1 MDIGKRPHKVALVCL
16 EGGNE
21 GAALGPVLDDMAAA
35 GPVYEW
41 LCHVKEP
48 IEFARLDPSDANALS
63 TCDSFVIAFAG
74 KKDAE
79 TIAAELPL
87 PAGSPRYAVCD
98 REPALPGW
106 AGALVVDDLDGLPRL
121 MRKPRLGHARRPFS
135 EACDRFLLAVRTGAG
150 FGVEHAHGRR
160 L

>member
-21 GAALGPVLDDMAAA
+21 GAALGLVLDDMAAA

-48 IEFARLDPSDANALS
+48 VEFTRLDPSDANALS

-79 TIAAELPL
+79 ASALAVPI

-98 REPALPGW
+98 HAPAHPGW
-106 AGALVVDDLDGLPRL
+106 AGALVVDALDGVPRL
-121 MRKPRLGHARRPFS
+121 MRRPRLGHARRPFS
-135 EACDRFLLAVRTGAG
+135 EACDSFLLAVRTGAG
-150 FGVEHAHGRR
+150 FGVEHARGRR
-160 L
+160 F

>member
-1 MDIGKRPHKVALVCL
+1 MDIGKRPHKVGLVCL
-16 EGGNE
+16 ADGKE
-21 GAALGPVLDDMAAA
+21 GAALGPVLDDIAAA

-48 IEFARLDPSDANALS
+48 IEFARLEPSDTNTLS
-63 TCDSFVIAFAG
+63 TCDSFVIAFTG

-87 PAGSPRYAVCD
+87 PAGAPRYAVCD
-98 REPALPGW
+98 REPVLPGW
-106 AGALVVDDLDGLPRL
+106 SGALVVDDLVGLPRL

-135 EACDRFLLAVRTGAG
+135 EACDRFLLAVRTGAD
-150 FGVEHAHGRR
+150 FGTEHARGRR
-160 L
+160 F

>member
-21 GAALGPVLDDMAAA
+21 GAALGLVLDDMAAA

-48 IEFARLDPSDANALS
+48 VEFARLDPSDANALF

-79 TIAAELPL
+79 ASALALTRTRLT
-87 PAGSPRYAVCD
+87 VC
-98 REPALPGW
+98 RWTTTRTTWCL
-106 AGALVVDDLDGLPRL
+106 L
-121 MRKPRLGHARRPFS
+121 RKLSGKKAKTLRPTTW
-135 EACDRFLLAVRTGAG
+135 RKRG
-150 FGVEHAHGRR
+150 
-160 L
+160 

>member
-1 MDIGKRPHKVALVCL
+1 MDIGKRPHIVGLVCL
-16 EGGNE
+16 ADGKE
-21 GAALGPVLDDMAAA
+21 GAALGLALDDMAAA

-48 IEFARLDPSDANALS
+48 VEFARLDPSDANALS
-63 TCDSFVIAFAG
+63 ACDSFVIAFAG

-79 TIAAELPL
+79 TVAAELPL

-98 REPALPGW
+98 REPVLPGW
-106 AGALVVDDLDGLPRL
+106 SGALVVDDLADLPRL
-121 MRKPRLGHARRPFS
+121 MRKPRLGHARRRFS

-150 FGVEHAHGRR
+150 FGIEHAHGRR
-160 L
+160 F

>member
-16 EGGNE
+16 ADGNE
-21 GAALGPVLDDMAAA
+21 GAALGLVLDDMAAA

-48 IEFARLDPSDANALS
+48 IEFARLDPSDANTLS

-79 TIAAELPL
+79 ASALALPI
-87 PAGSPRYAVCD
+87 PAGTPRYAVCD
-98 REPALPGW
+98 RAPDQPGS
-106 AGALVVDDLDGLPRL
+106 AGALVVDDVSDLPRL

-135 EACDRFLLAVRTGAG
+135 EACDRFLLAVRTGTG
-150 FGVEHAHGRR
+150 FGVEHARGRR
-160 L
+160 F

>member
-21 GAALGPVLDDMAAA
+21 GAALGLVLDDMAAA

-48 IEFARLDPSDANALS
+48 VEFARLDPSDANALS

-79 TIAAELPL
+79 ASALALPI
-87 PAGSPRYAVCD
+87 PAGSPRYAVCAHA
-98 REPALPGW
+98 PAHPGW
-106 AGALVVDDLDGLPRL
+106 AGALVVDDLDGVARL
-121 MRKPRLGHARRPFS
+121 MRRPRLGHARRPFS
-135 EACDRFLLAVRTGAG
+135 EACDSFLLAVRTGTG
-150 FGVEHAHGRR
+150 FGVEHARGRR
-160 L
+160 F

>member
-1 MDIGKRPHKVALVCL
+1 MDIGKRPHKVGLVCL
-16 EGGNE
+16 ADGKE

-48 IEFARLDPSDANALS
+48 VDFARLGSSDANALS

-79 TIAAELPL
+79 AGALALPL

-98 REPALPGW
+98 REPALSGW
-106 AGALVVDDLDGLPRL
+106 SGALVVDDLAGLPRL

-135 EACDRFLLAVRTGAG
+135 EACDHFLLAVRTGAG

-160 L
+160 F

>member
-16 EGGNE
+16 ADGKEDT
-21 GAALGPVLDDMAAA
+21 ALGLVLDDMAAA

-48 IEFARLDPSDANALS
+48 IEFARLDPAGANALS

-79 TIAAELPL
+79 TIAAELPI
-87 PAGSPRYAVCD
+87 PAGSPCYAVCD
-98 REPALPGW
+98 REPVLPGW
-106 AGALVVDDLDGLPRL
+106 SGALVVDDLADLPRL
-121 MRKPRLGHARRPFS
+121 MRKPRLGHARRRFS

-150 FGVEHAHGRR
+150 FGVEHARGRR
-160 L
+160 F

>member
-1 MDIGKRPHKVALVCL
+1 MDIGKRPHKVGLVCL
-16 EGGNE
+16 ADGNE
-21 GAALGPVLDDMAAA
+21 DAALGPVLDDMAAA

-48 IEFARLDPSDANALS
+48 IEFARLEPSDKNTLS

-79 TIAAELPL
+79 ASALALPL
-87 PAGSPRYAVCD
+87 PAGAPRYAVCD
-98 REPALPGW
+98 REPVLPGW
-106 AGALVVDDLDGLPRL
+106 SGVLVIDDLAGLPRL

-150 FGVEHAHGRR
+150 FGVERAHGRR
-160 L
+160 F

>member
-1 MDIGKRPHKVALVCL
+1 MQIGKRPHKVGLVCL
-16 EGGNE
+16 ADGKEGP
-21 GAALGPVLDDMAAA
+21 ALGLVLDDMAAA

-41 LCHVKEP
+41 LCHVKAP

-74 KKDAE
+74 KKNAE
-79 TIAAELPL
+79 AIAAELPI

-98 REPALPGW
+98 REPVLPGW
-106 AGALVVDDLDGLPRL
+106 SGALVVDDLADLPRL
-121 MRKPRLGHARRPFS
+121 MRKPRLGHARRRFS

-150 FGVEHAHGRR
+150 FGVEHARGRR
-160 L
+160 F

>member
-21 GAALGPVLDDMAAA
+21 GAALGLVLDDMAAA
-35 GPVYEW
+35 GPVYER

-48 IEFARLDPSDANALS
+48 IEFACLDPSDANGLS
-63 TCDSFVIAFAG
+63 TCDSFVIAFTR

-79 TIAAELPL
+79 ASALALPI

-98 REPALPGW
+98 RAPAHPDW
-106 AGALVVDDLDGLPRL
+106 SGALVVDDVSDLPRL

-135 EACDRFLLAVRTGAG
+135 EACDRFLLAVRTGSG

-160 L
+160 F

>member
-1 MDIGKRPHKVALVCL
+1 MDIGKRPHKVALIYL

-21 GAALGPVLDDMAAA
+21 GAALGLVLDDMAAA

-41 LCHVKEP
+41 LCHMKEP
-48 IEFARLDPSDANALS
+48 IEFSRLGPSDANGLS

-79 TIAAELPL
+79 AIAAELPL
-87 PAGSPRYAVCD
+87 PAGAPRYAVCD
-98 REPALPGW
+98 REPVLPGW
-106 AGALVVDDLDGLPRL
+106 SGALVVDDLADLPRL
-121 MRKPRLGHARRPFS
+121 MRKPRLGHARRRFS

-150 FGVEHAHGRR
+150 FGVEHARGRR
-160 L
+160 F

>member
-16 EGGNE
+16 AGGSE
-21 GAALGPVLDDMAAA
+21 GAALGLALDDIAAA

-41 LCHVKEP
+41 LCRVKEP
-48 IEFARLDPSDANALS
+48 VEFAHLDPSDANGLS

-74 KKDAE
+74 KKGAE
-79 TIAAELPL
+79 ANALALPL

-106 AGALVVDDLDGLPRL
+106 AGALVVDNLDGLPRL

-135 EACDRFLLAVRTGAG
+135 EACDRFLLAIRTGAD

-160 L
+160 F

>member
-1 MDIGKRPHKVALVCL
+1 MDIGKRPHKVALIYL

-21 GAALGPVLDDMAAA
+21 GAALGLVLDDMAAA

-41 LCHVKEP
+41 LCHMKEP
-48 IEFARLDPSDANALS
+48 IEFSRLGPSDANGLS

-79 TIAAELPL
+79 AIAAELPL
-87 PAGSPRYAVCD
+87 PAGAPRYAVCD
-98 REPALPGW
+98 REPVLPGW
-106 AGALVVDDLDGLPRL
+106 SGALVVDDLADLPRL
-121 MRKPRLGHARRPFS
+121 MRKPRLGHARRRFS

-150 FGVEHAHGRR
+150 FGVEHACGRR